1 MTTTALNSLARASSA
16 YLRSAMHQPIQ
27 WHEWGEEAFAL
38 AQREN
43 KPMLLDIGA
52 VWCHWCH
59 VMDRESY
66 DDAEVAAIVNEHFI
80 AVKVDRD
87 ERPDI
92 DSRYQAAVSAVSGQG
107 GWPLTAFLTPDGKP
121 FYGGTYF
128 PPTDGYGRPSFKRVL
143 TSIATAYKEKNGD
156 VVEQAKMVE
165 SAIAQAESFAGRG
178 GRVSESM
185 IAAIQKSAFSMF
197 DPQHG
202 GFGQAPKFPH
212 PSALDLL
219 VEQYARSA
227 AGASLRQTAEG
238 GRPHMD
244 LADDGDQLRN
254 VIVTTLD
261 HMANGGVYD
270 QLAGGFHRYSVDER
284 WVVPH
289 FEKMCYDNSELLKN
303 YVHGYQATGSE
314 SFASVARD
322 IIRWMDEWLSDRE
335 RGGFYASQD
344 ADISMDDD
352 GDYFTWTLDEARAVL
367 TEEEAQVAALHYDIN
382 ELGEMH
388 HNPAKN
394 VLYVRAPIEEI
405 ARRTSLSAERVRS
418 LLDSAKK
425 KMYAARLERP
435 TPYVDKTV
443 YVGWNGMCVSAY
455 LEAAKVLNLE
465 PARHF
470 ALRSLDRVLAE
481 AWKPQRGLLHVVAYS
496 DPKAEHRA
504 VSGLLDDYAAT
515 ALACLDAYEATAD
528 LSYFKFA
535 RAIGDAMIAR
545 FFDAVSG
552 GFFDAEPAADGK
564 NLGVLATRRKPLQ
577 DSPTPAGNPM
587 AAIALLRLH
596 HYIGDSAY
604 RDKAEQTLETFA
616 GVAEQFGIFAATYG
630 IAVLHLLENP
640 VQVVVIGD
648 HEQEEAAK
656 SLAAVAVAA
665 FAFNK
670 SVLRLTTNQ
679 AVAGNLPP
687 ALAATIPNLPLLNSG
702 KSFAVLCSGFACLPP
717 VTDPADLRR
726 ALQSAVQKQ
735 S

>member
-1 MTTTALNSLARASSA
+1 MTTTTVNSLAHASSA

-27 WHEWGEEAFAL
+27 WHEWGEEAFAA

-66 DDAEVAAIVNEHFI
+66 DDPEVAAIVNEHFI

-92 DSRYQAAVSAVSGQG
+92 DSRYQAAISAVSGQG

-143 TSIATAYKEKNGD
+143 ISIANAYKEKNGD

-165 SAIAQAESFAGRG
+165 SAIAQAESFAGRD
-178 GRVSESM
+178 GRISAII
-185 IAAIQKSAFSMF
+185 IAAIEKSAFSMF
-197 DPQHG
+197 DAQHG

-212 PSALDLL
+212 PSTLDLL
-219 VEQYARSA
+219 IEQYSR
-227 AGASLRQTAEG
+227 T
-238 GRPHMD
+238 
-244 LADDGDQLRN
+244 GDETFRN
-254 VIVTTLD
+254 VIVTTLE

-303 YVHGYQATGSE
+303 YVHAYQATGTE
-314 SFASVARD
+314 FFASVARD
-322 IIRWMDEWLSDRE
+322 IIRWMDEWLSDRD

-367 TEEEAQVAALHYDIN
+367 SEEEAEVAALHYDIN
-382 ELGEMH
+382 EVGEMH

-405 ARRTSLSAERVRS
+405 ARRMSLGAERVKS

-425 KMYAARLERP
+425 KMYAARLQRP

-443 YVGWNGMCVSAY
+443 YVGWNSMCVSAY
-455 LEAAKVLNLE
+455 LEAAKVLQHE
-465 PARHF
+465 GARHF
-470 ALRSLDRVLAE
+470 ALRSLDRILAE
-481 AWKPQRGLLHVVAYS
+481 AWRKSRLLHVVAYS
-496 DPKAEHRA
+496 DPAAEHRE
-504 VSGLLDDYAAT
+504 VSGLLEDYAAT
-515 ALACLDAYEATAD
+515 TLACLDAYEATAD
-528 LSYFKFA
+528 LTYFKFA
-535 RAIGDAMIAR
+535 HAIGDAMIDG

-564 NLGVLATRRKPLQ
+564 SLGVLATRRKPLQ

-596 HYIGDSAY
+596 RYTDDAAY
-604 RDKAEQTLETFA
+604 RDKAEQTLELFA
-616 GVAEQFGIFAATYG
+616 GVAEQFGIFIATYG
-630 IAVLHLLENP
+630 IAVIHFLEAP
-640 VQVVVIGD
+640 VQVVVIAGA
-648 HEQEEAAK
+648 ESEP
-656 SLAAVAVAA
+656 VANA
-665 FAFNK
+665 FADVASATFAANK
-670 SVLRLTTNQ
+670 SVLRFTASQ
-679 AVAGNLPP
+679 AVAANLPP
-687 ALAATIPNLPLLNSG
+687 ALATAIPNLPQLNSG
-702 KSFAVLCSGFACLPP
+702 SCFALLCSGAVCLPP
-717 VTDPADLRR
+717 FTEAAELRR
-726 ALQSAVQKQ
+726 ALDSALKKAL
-735 S
+735 